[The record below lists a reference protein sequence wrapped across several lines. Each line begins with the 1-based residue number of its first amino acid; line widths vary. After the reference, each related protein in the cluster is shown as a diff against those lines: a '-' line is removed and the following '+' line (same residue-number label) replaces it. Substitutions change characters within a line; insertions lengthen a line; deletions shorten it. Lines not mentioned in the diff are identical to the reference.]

1 MAALAHEEATID
13 NLARFFSSKR
23 ARVDLDPVLWS
34 QGVRLILPKE
44 KHAKLH
50 DVFANLYQSQDLI
63 RFANVIEALVNIHA
77 LEAKDIEELER
88 YKRTLCIERVAS
100 VDLGLYG
107 SLSIDADTRRMLRA
121 YATLRALENKLRE
134 FIDFK
139 LRLNFGDKWWDTNT
153 SQTVKDSRDRARAKE
168 LSTTWQSVKIDVD
181 IYYTDFKDLKSIVN
195 MTSNWPV
202 FKGNFVDEVVVFKKL
217 EELELPRN
225 IIAHNRT
232 ISDSELTRLEL
243 YAHDIL
249 KAIGAIK
256 D

>member
-1 MAALAHEEATID
+1 MAAPAREEATID

-34 QGVRLILPKE
+34 QGVRLILPRE

-139 LRLNFGDKWWDTNT
+139 LRLNFGDKWW
-153 SQTVKDSRDRARAKE
+153 QTQTAKGVRDSADRARAKE
-168 LSTTWQSVKIDVD
+168 LASSWQSIQTDAD
-181 IYYTDFKDLKSIVN
+181 IYYADFSHLKSII
-195 MTSNWPV
+195 SRSDNWP
-202 FKGNFVDEVVVFKKL
+202 FFEPSFVDQSVVFKL
-217 EELELPRN
+217 
-225 IIAHNRT
+225 
-232 ISDSELTRLEL
+232 
-243 YAHDIL
+243 
-249 KAIGAIK
+249 G
-256 D
+256 